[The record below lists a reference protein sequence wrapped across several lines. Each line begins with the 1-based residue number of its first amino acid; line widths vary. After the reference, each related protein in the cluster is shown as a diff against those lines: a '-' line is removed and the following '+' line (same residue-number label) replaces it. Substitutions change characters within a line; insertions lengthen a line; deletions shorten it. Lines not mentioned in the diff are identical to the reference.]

1 MENKVLQKERGSML
15 KMLLIMMIPLLVATY
30 TISFG
35 MYNWRSGNKL
45 GAIGV
50 YFLASCSVLV
60 PFLVILMKN
69 V

>member
-45 GAIGV
+45 GALGV

>member
-1 MENKVLQKERGSML
+1 ML

-45 GAIGV
+45 GALGV